1 MDIHS
6 TLVTATGFLAQA
18 LFSVRVIVQLYKSEK
33 DRQISSPT
41 SFWVFSLAGSWLM
54 FIYGWLRNDFSI
66 IFGQFLNYYIYIW
79 NLKERGTWDGM
90 MAIFRAV
97 IFITPVL
104 TALLVLNDAGRFV
117 QDFFRKEGLPLW
129 LVAYGTISQMVFNA
143 RFIYQIIYSARRN
156 VSALPMM
163 FWIISLT
170 GSVMI
175 IIYAVIRKDIVL
187 LLGQAF
193 GSVTYLMN
201 IMIGVRASGSQDSR
215 KGNRT

>member
-6 TLVTATGFLAQA
+6 TLVTATSFLAQA

-41 SFWVFSLAGSWLM
+41 SFWVF
-54 FIYGWLRNDFSI
+54 
-66 IFGQFLNYYIYIW
+66 
-79 NLKERGTWDGM
+79 
-90 MAIFRAV
+90 
-97 IFITPVL
+97 
-104 TALLVLNDAGRFV
+104 
-117 QDFFRKEGLPLW
+117 
-129 LVAYGTISQMVFNA
+129 
-143 RFIYQIIYSARRN
+143 
-156 VSALPMM
+156 
-163 FWIISLT
+163 SLT